1 MSTIVVKNFPEDL
14 LERLKDRA
22 ARNHRSMTKEVM
34 HLLAAGIGS
43 ESSLS
48 APSERS
54 SAPVELRGG
63 GVTSIEADGR
73 EALRA
78 ALIEQADGT
87 FINVLGIDDGAFFDT
102 LERIRADAKSP
113 DVKRLFDDKP

>member
-1 MSTIVVKNFPEDL
+1 MSTIVVKNIPEGL
-14 LERLKDRA
+14 LQRLKDRA
-22 ARNHRSMTKEVM
+22 ARNHRSMTKEM
-34 HLLAAGIGS
+34 THLLAVSLAA

-54 SAPVELRGG
+54 SAPSELRSDKTAG
-63 GVTSIEADGR
+63 IEADGR

-78 ALIEQADGT
+78 ALIEQPDGT

-102 LERIRADAKSP
+102 LERIRAEARAP

>member
-1 MSTIVVKNFPEDL
+1 MSTIVVKNIPEGL
-14 LERLKDRA
+14 LQRLKDRA
-22 ARNHRSMTKEVM
+22 ARNHRSMTKEM
-34 HLLAAGIGS
+34 THLLAVSLAA
-43 ESSLS
+43 ESPLS

-54 SAPVELRGG
+54 SAPLELRSDKRAG
-63 GVTSIEADGR
+63 IEADGR

-78 ALIEQADGT
+78 ALIEQPDGT